1 MSTSNSNNNNSKYN
15 DYGKQIK
22 DSLGKGLST
31 GDFSGLNEA
40 ITNSVKGA
48 IRDAGNSIIDDFK
61 MPTDDS
67 WKSANASKRA
77 NNYNYANPHGNP
89 NSSREY
95 AEMLKAQREARIRA
109 HQQKINVNYHSTG
122 QSQNRSSN
130 GNYSVQNANSSSG
143 TSLSIFN
150 KNELNLPIKF
160 EPVGKVSGIACIAGG
175 ITGMTVSSIVAII
188 SAIPAVVTA
197 SVNTGLIV
205 SAFFLAGFG
214 VLTRMGFSKR
224 KLYNR
229 AKKYALIAG
238 NNKYASLNTL
248 SESLGIKAKKVAKD
262 IRKMLD
268 KGFFPEGYLDEE
280 ETTLMLSTDVYK
292 QYQQTKSYAIQA
304 SAAQTAAELET
315 KVKNKEK
322 VIPVSDK
329 AKAAKAKLT
338 KEQRQELETMV
349 AEGTDYIVK
358 LHALNDDIPGEQI
371 SKKLDNLENTLREI
385 FTRVEENPEQM
396 DRMHKLMEYYL
407 PTMLK
412 LVEAYKEYD
421 QVSCPGEDILNAKNE
436 IEKTLDTINEA
447 FVQLLNNLFRDSV
460 WDVTTDAQVLQTML
474 KQEGLAADITV
485 DGDKLTRVSDDL

>member
-1 MSTSNSNNNNSKYN
+1 MSTSNTNNNNSKYN

-22 DSLGKGLST
+22 ESLGKGLST

-61 MPTDDS
+61 IPGDDS
-67 WKSANASKRA
+67 WKATNASKRA

-109 HQQKINVNYHSTG
+109 HQQKINVNYHSAG
-122 QSQNRSSN
+122 QSQNRSGNSN
-130 GNYSVQNANSSSG
+130 YARQNTSSSSG
-143 TSLSIFN
+143 TALSLFE
-150 KNELNLPIKF
+150 KKELNLPIKF
-160 EPVGKVSGIACIAGG
+160 EPVGKISGIVCAACGILGMLFSGIGALTFLLAAGVG
-175 ITGMTVSSIVAII
+175 AGFITFG
-188 SAIPAVVTA
+188 
-197 SVNTGLIV
+197 
-205 SAFFLAGFG
+205 AFFGGFAGLTRAGFA
-214 VLTRMGFSKR
+214 KR
-224 KLYNR
+224 ELYNR

-238 NNKYASLNTL
+238 NNKYASLSTL
-248 SESLGIKAKKVAKD
+248 SDALGIKAKKVAKD
-262 IRKMLD
+262 IKKMLN

-322 VIPVSDK
+322 VIPVSAK

-371 SKKLDNLENTLREI
+371 SQKLDNLEMTLREI